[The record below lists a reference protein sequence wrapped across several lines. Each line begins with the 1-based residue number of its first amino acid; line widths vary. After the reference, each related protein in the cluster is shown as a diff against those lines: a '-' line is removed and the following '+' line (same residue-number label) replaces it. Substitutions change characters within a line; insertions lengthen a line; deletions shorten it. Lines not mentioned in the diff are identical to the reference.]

1 MLQEY
6 PAKLVTAKFECA
18 LCSFPNSWY
27 LKVKQ
32 TFNFQVTMFHRL
44 CVIVVLIF
52 CCLNMIK
59 EVVQLIQ
66 QVSTLSQ

>member
-1 MLQEY
+1 MLQEL
-6 PAKLVTAKFECA
+6 PAKLVTAKFER
-18 LCSFPNSWY
+18 LRCSFPFSWY

-32 TFNFQVTMFHRL
+32 TFYFQVTMFHRL

-66 QVSTLSQ
+66 QVS